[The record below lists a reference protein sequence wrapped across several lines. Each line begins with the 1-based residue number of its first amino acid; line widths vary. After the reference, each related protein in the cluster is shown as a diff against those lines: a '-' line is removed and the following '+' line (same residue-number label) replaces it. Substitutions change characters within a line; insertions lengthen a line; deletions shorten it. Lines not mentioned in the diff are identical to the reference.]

1 MVREVTNRDTGG
13 EAMKKA
19 KRGGVVDKARKVR
32 IIKKAEPRR
41 TSAGKA
47 RAEGMRLF
55 NLAGR
60 PKREDFLVVFGKNGD
75 RLTWEE
81 RAKTAGLPSAER
93 AAAQFQSLLAKA
105 AK

>member
-1 MVREVTNRDTGG
+1 
-13 EAMKKA
+13 MKKM
-19 KRGGVVDKARKVR
+19 KRNRAVTKARKM
-32 IIKKAEPRR
+32 KNSHKAVPRR

-55 NLAGR
+55 KLAGR
-60 PKREDFLVVFGKNGD
+60 PKREDFLAVFGENGD
-75 RLTWEE
+75 RLTWEQ

-93 AAAQFQSLLAKA
+93 TAAQFQTLLAKA